1 MKFVLTFVFLFL
13 LFTFLYGY
21 FSYYNVKKHLPKC
34 DVIYILDDGIDD
46 NSDPD
51 FHIAHSNEL
60 ANVDHKKAA
69 RIARESRR
77 QMDD

>member
-1 MKFVLTFVFLFL
+1 MQFILTTLFIML
-13 LFTFLYGY
+13 LAMFLYGY

-60 ANVDHKKAA
+60 ANIDHKKAA